1 MLPPSPD
8 DQRMKYTLSRFTVK
22 PEKIRETKRAL
33 AELVSGIR
41 THEPKTLYVVFRAES
56 QDTFLLLMSFESEAA
71 ERLHA
76 QSRHVAR
83 FARKLLP
90 LCEGKPL
97 FSELDLFVSS
107 RKHWILEAV
116 QAASRPVVTS
126 PSQVH
131 RRFTTRARRLQ
142 GKVQSDTRVNP

>member
-1 MLPPSPD
+1 MLWPLFD
-8 DQRMKYTLSRFTVK
+8 DLRMKYTLSRFTVK

-41 THEPKTLYVVFRAES
+41 AHEPKTLYLVFRAES
-56 QDTFLLLMSFESEAA
+56 NDTFLLLMSFESDAA

-107 RKHWILEAV
+107 RKQWILEAV
-116 QAASRPVVTS
+116 HAASRPVVTS
-126 PSQVH
+126 ASQVH
-131 RRFTTRARRLQ
+131 RRFTPRARRLQ
-142 GKVQSDTRVNP
+142 GKVRPDTRVSP

>member
-1 MLPPSPD
+1 MFPALSD
-8 DQRMKYTLSRFTVK
+8 DLRMKYTLSRFTVK
-22 PEKIRETKRAL
+22 PDKIRETKRAL
-33 AELVSGIR
+33 AELVAGIR

-56 QDTFLLLMSFESEAA
+56 QDTFLLLMSFESDAA

-107 RKHWILEAV
+107 RNQWILEAV
-116 QAASRPVVTS
+116 QAASRTGVTS
-126 PSQVH
+126 SSQVH
-131 RRFTTRARRLQ
+131 RRFPPRVPSLR
-142 GKVQSDTRVNP
+142 GKLRSDSRV